1 MIKKTKQMFLIGCA
15 CLTSSCSTLISSVT
29 QGFAEDLSVAIL
41 ESEDLEMVRDGAPAY
56 LILLDGLISNSPDD
70 KFLLRQS
77 AVLHSAYA
85 GAFVDDQ
92 DRSKLLAGKAKN
104 LAIRASCLSLKG
116 GCELMDMNYRELT
129 DWLEEQPASSIEF
142 LYTLASTWIGW
153 IQANSDDFDAIAD
166 LSKAKAIMQRVVDI
180 DGAYENGQPYL
191 YLGAL
196 ETLVPP
202 GLGGKPE
209 IGKAHFDRAISISGG
224 RNLMSKVFCAEMYA
238 RLLFDRELHDRLL
251 TEVLEADVK
260 APGFTLM
267 NVVAK
272 KQAKQLLLSGDDY
285 F

>member
-1 MIKKTKQMFLIGCA
+1 MIKKSKQMVLLGCA

-29 QGFAEDLSVAIL
+29 EGFAKDLSAAIL

-56 LILLDGLISNSPDD
+56 LILLDGLIANSPDD

-85 GAFVDDQ
+85 GAFVNDQ

-104 LAIRASCLSLKG
+104 LAVRASCLSLED
-116 GCELMDMNYRELT
+116 GCGIDDMNYQELT
-129 DWLEEQPASSIEF
+129 DWLKEQPDSSIEF

-153 IQANSDDFDAIAD
+153 IQANSDDFNAIAD
-166 LSKAKAIMQRVVDI
+166 LSKAKAVMLKVVDI
-180 DGAYENGQPYL
+180 NGTYENGQPFL

-209 IGKAHFDRAISISGG
+209 IGKAHFDRAIAISEG

-251 TEVLEADVK
+251 TEVLEAEVK
-260 APGFTLM
+260 ASGFTLM

-272 KQAKQLLLSGDDY
+272 KQAKQLLVSGDDY

>member
-1 MIKKTKQMFLIGCA
+1 MIKKSKQMVLLGCA

-29 QGFAEDLSVAIL
+29 QGFAKDLSAAIL

-56 LILLDGLISNSPDD
+56 LILLDGLIANAPDD

-85 GAFVDDQ
+85 GAFVNDQ

-104 LAIRASCLSLKG
+104 LAVRASCLSLED
-116 GCELMDMNYRELT
+116 GCGIDDMNYQELT
-129 DWLEEQPASSIEF
+129 DWLKEQPDSSIEF

-153 IQANSDDFDAIAD
+153 IQANSDDFNAIAD
-166 LSKAKAIMQRVVDI
+166 LSKAKAVMLKVVDI
-180 DGAYENGQPYL
+180 NSTYENGQPFL

-209 IGKAHFDRAISISGG
+209 IGKAHFDRAIAISEG

-251 TEVLEADVK
+251 TEVLEAEVK
-260 APGFTLM
+260 ASGFTLM